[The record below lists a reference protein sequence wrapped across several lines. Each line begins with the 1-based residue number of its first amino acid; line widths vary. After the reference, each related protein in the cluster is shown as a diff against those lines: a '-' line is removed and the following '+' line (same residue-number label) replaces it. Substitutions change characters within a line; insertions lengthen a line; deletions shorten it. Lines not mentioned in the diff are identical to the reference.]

1 MRDLD
6 RAFKNFF
13 DGRARFPSWR
23 NATDNNSFTVPAFKN
38 LGNDKGWHM
47 NTIFGKDSIKLPK
60 IGRIHY
66 RKHKRM
72 RGKLKTVTVIRE
84 GKNWYICASAAIEI
98 AEPAN
103 ILKPAIGVD
112 VGVTLPLARS
122 DGQAL
127 PKDDG
132 LVKLDKRKRRL
143 QRELSR
149 RDKQSNRRKKSR
161 EKAAR
166 VSRHIA
172 ARRKA
177 RLHQVTTD
185 LVRNFSLIAIED
197 LKVGNMTASAKGDAD
212 APGRNV
218 KAKAG
223 LNREILNVA
232 PFMFRTLLEYKTA
245 AAGVELIDVAPH
257 HTSQTCNA
265 CGVVDAA
272 SRQTQSKFIC
282 THCGHVENADVNAAK
297 NILSKALTSRGSA
310 AVATRRK
317 TPSDPYSRQ
326 LGTGTATLNPTVS
339 PLWTRIAP
347 HFSSL
352 QDSKSGGA
360 PDGYP

>member
-1 MRDLD
+1 
-6 RAFKNFF
+6 
-13 DGRARFPSWR
+13 
-23 NATDNNSFTVPAFKN
+23 
-38 LGNDKGWHM
+38 
-47 NTIFGKDSIKLPK
+47 
-60 IGRIHY
+60 
-66 RKHKRM
+66 
-72 RGKLKTVTVIRE
+72 
-84 GKNWYICASAAIEI
+84 
-98 AEPAN
+98 
-103 ILKPAIGVD
+103 D
-112 VGVTLPLARS
+112 VGVALPLARS

-177 RLHQVTTD
+177 RLHQATTD

-212 APGRNV
+212 APGRSV

-245 AAGVELIDVAPH
+245 ASGVELIDVAPH
-257 HTSQTCNA
+257 YTSQTCNA

-272 SRQTQSKFIC
+272 SRKTQSRFSC

-317 TPSDPYSRQ
+317 TPSDPYSGQ
-326 LGTGTATLNPTVS
+326 LGTGTATLNPQPS
-339 PLWTRIAP
+339 PMRNTEIDVCFNSRRA
-347 HFSSL
+347 
-352 QDSKSGGA
+352 
-360 PDGYP
+360 